1 MKRYHAPAWE
11 LKLLAMDVLMASDE
25 NETDKDYVENENL
38 TIDNIT
44 EI

>member
-11 LKLLAMDVLMASDE
+11 MKLLAADVLMASDE

-38 TIDNIT
+38 TIDAIA